1 MPNKHLLILF
11 GESGPAEG
19 VKDANS
25 TLVAPVSRTAQV
37 KGGGGSG
44 IFMIASQ
51 WNFCF
56 LSKIQIYI
64 NDKWKVND

>member
-11 GESGPAEG
+11 GESEPAEG

-25 TLVAPVSRTAQV
+25 TLLGPVSRTAQV

-44 IFMIASQ
+44 IFMLAS
-51 WNFCF
+51 
-56 LSKIQIYI
+56 K
-64 NDKWKVND
+64 

>member
-11 GESGPAEG
+11 GESEPAEG

-25 TLVAPVSRTAQV
+25 TLLGSVSRTAQV

-44 IFMIASQ
+44 IFMLAS
-51 WNFCF
+51 
-56 LSKIQIYI
+56 K
-64 NDKWKVND
+64 